1 LQKVFPP
8 LPPPRPAETAPA
20 PQVEAPAPAISPEE
34 LAQASAECDQ
44 IIASGAFSAVRLPP
58 ILDGPDCAVAAP
70 VQVEKINLPDGRQIK
85 LAPPP
90 VLGCVM
96 AAALSAWLRDEGA
109 ALLDEGSR
117 RLTALDTAGG
127 YQCRHRNGV
136 DTSKMSE
143 HAKANALDLVGAQ
156 WGAAR
161 QDFTAPELDLD
172 LATRL
177 QQSLCARFSTV
188 LGPGSDGFHEGH
200 IHIDL
205 EKRHSSGKL
214 CEWDLQ

>member
-1 LQKVFPP
+1 MTPP
-8 LPPPRPAETAPA
+8 LPPPRPDEIAPA
-20 PQVEAPAPAISPEE
+20 PEVQAPVISSQE
-34 LAQASAECDQ
+34 LAQASAECNQ
-44 IIASGAFSAVRLPP
+44 LMASGAFAAIRLPP
-58 ILDGPDCAVAAP
+58 IVEGQDCAVAAP
-70 VQVEKINLPDGRQIK
+70 VQVEKINLPEGRQIK
-85 LAPPP
+85 LMPPP
-90 VLGCVM
+90 VLGCAM
-96 AAALSAWLRDEGA
+96 AAALADWLRDEGV
-109 ALLDEGSR
+109 ALLDEGPR
-117 RLTALDTAGG
+117 RLTALSTAGG

-143 HAKANALDLVGAQ
+143 HAQGNALDLVGAQ
-156 WGAAR
+156 WDAAQ

-177 QQSLCARFSTV
+177 QQSLCTRFSTV

-205 EKRHSSGKL
+205 EKRHSATKL